1 MNKKFLS
8 QHLLDLSKNTKYIGK
23 IKKFNIKKELFNPLC
38 GDKIVLY
45 MLVKKRKIVD
55 VSFESDGCMIS
66 KVGALVSLDMIK
78 GENIEFLKT
87 IEFND
92 ILDSIGIKDMT
103 ESRKKCAVL
112 AFEGL
117 KSINFKH
124 L

>member
-8 QHLLDLSKNTKYIGK
+8 QHLLDLYKDTRYIGK
-23 IKKFNIKKELFNPLC
+23 LEKFNIKKELFNPLC
-38 GDKIVLY
+38 GDNIVLY
-45 MLVKKRKIVD
+45 MLVKKGKIVD

-92 ILDSIGIKDMT
+92 ILDSIGIKEMT
-103 ESRKKCAVL
+103 ESRKKCAFL